1 MSGDACSF
9 CGRQAD
15 GTWFSSKC
23 NSCGKVFCTY
33 HSFPEDHECVGL
45 NLNEDDNSKVRN
57 YEDWTVSSKHRIFI
71 ACLVVAI
78 LVLSIATVLHTAPEM
93 VSVLGRL
100 NSYNE
105 NPVNI
110 TSETN
115 STSIVSASSTQYAS
129 SSQNTRAFSTTSSS
143 TSRLQLTIDN
153 SWVLSFMNV
162 VNAAHENQGLANLT
176 YTNVLSQFPQIRFDT
191 MVENYQISH
200 YGYDAEFQQYLAGGH
215 C

>member
-1 MSGDACSF
+1 M
-9 CGRQAD
+9 
-15 GTWFSSKC
+15 
-23 NSCGKVFCTY
+23 FCTY